1 MKLYRER
8 LEICES
14 GYVKKNPNG
23 TSEGPGRV
31 SQSRRGGISCRQNW
45 KESGNYQ
52 NMKIQEE
59 IFDNAQE
66 NFCTADRGS
75 IGGSGETG
83 GFTININTKHM
94 LYCKKKIV
102 AFNLNVTL
110 LQNFS
115 LMECAAGLAVK
126 ESRRLKSSGFK

>member
-1 MKLYRER
+1 
-8 LEICES
+8 
-14 GYVKKNPNG
+14 
-23 TSEGPGRV
+23 
-31 SQSRRGGISCRQNW
+31 
-45 KESGNYQ
+45 
-52 NMKIQEE
+52 MKIQEE

-66 NFCTADRGS
+66 SFCTADRGS

-83 GFTININTKHM
+83 GFTININTI
-94 LYCKKKIV
+94 IV

-126 ESRRLKSSGFK
+126 EWRRLKSSGFK